1 MDSIASAA
9 IKHAS
14 KRTRELLFQPLD
26 LRFLALSSLRFP
38 LNDRRSEELKRLTP
52 YHKGTRI
59 LAMVAILMLLPALV
73 LPFTSPIIGLNGVLA
88 LLFIYIAAL
97 IAVSI
102 IVMPLEASLDA
113 VLAIKYESGVSLSN
127 AVRTFVGYALENP
140 GQAAS
145 YMGAKL
151 LLDMMLMTLV
161 LLLFM
166 PSLVTLIA
174 IMLCLIKAVSAGASD
189 VLGVA
194 ITGFLAAGA
203 LAMAAALLTMLLAVP
218 ISAFYGYYTEEAVR
232 LMKEAAGGRE

>member
-1 MDSIASAA
+1 
-9 IKHAS
+9 
-14 KRTRELLFQPLD
+14 
-26 LRFLALSSLRFP
+26 
-38 LNDRRSEELKRLTP
+38 
-52 YHKGTRI
+52 
-59 LAMVAILMLLPALV
+59 MLLPALV